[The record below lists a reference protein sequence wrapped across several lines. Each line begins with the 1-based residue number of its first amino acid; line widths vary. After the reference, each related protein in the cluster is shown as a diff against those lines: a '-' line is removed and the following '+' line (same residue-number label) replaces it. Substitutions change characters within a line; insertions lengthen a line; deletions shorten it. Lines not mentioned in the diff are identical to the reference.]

1 LQGAGSSLKVS
12 PHSGTCVTPT
22 TGFVFWQ
29 TWCALGVEHRFVAL
43 PERPVT
49 QPSVEVKSTRIRRQ
63 EVMEVRPTGL
73 SG

>member
-1 LQGAGSSLKVS
+1 M
-12 PHSGTCVTPT
+12 P
-22 TGFVFWQ
+22 GFALWQ
-29 TWCALGVEHRFVAL
+29 AWRALLVEHIFVTL

-63 EVMEVRPTGL
+63 EVMEVRPTGI